1 MGELAFNRVI
11 LEKNNQVL
19 AILSVVSLSLNLV
32 LGISLTMAVQKP
44 PLIVYEDTEHL
55 SALRL
60 KKYKIEEEILKDF
73 TTMIVSQYLSFN
85 YVSLTSQVESISP
98 YLAARPL
105 DAIMESY
112 KRNQSKMEKENISQ
126 EFIVGE
132 MKITKK
138 KNPFWIEVQ
147 GVRVINADG
156 NKKNDE
162 ITYIFEIEKIK
173 PTQSNPYSLRI
184 LDVAE
189 KKDQSGEKKK

>member
-1 MGELAFNRVI
+1 MSELAFNRVI

-19 AILSVVSLSLNLV
+19 AILSIASLSLNLV

-55 SALRL
+55 SSLRL

-73 TTMIVSQYLSFN
+73 TSMIVSQYLNFN
-85 YVSLTSQVESISP
+85 YVSLSNQVEGITP

-105 DAIMESY
+105 DAIMDSY

-138 KNPFWIEVQ
+138 NSPFWIEVE

-156 NKKNDE
+156 NKKSDE

-173 PTQSNPYSLRI
+173 PTQSNPYGLRI

>member
-1 MGELAFNRVI
+1 MSELAFNRVI

-19 AILSVVSLSLNLV
+19 AILGVTSLSLNLV
-32 LGISLTMAVQKP
+32 LGIILTMAVQKP

-60 KKYKIEEEILKDF
+60 KKYKIEEEVLKDF

-85 YVSLTSQVESISP
+85 YVSLTGQVEGIAP
-98 YLAARPL
+98 YLAPRPL

-156 NKKNDE
+156 NKKSDE
-162 ITYIFEIEKIK
+162 ITYVFEIEKIK
-173 PTQSNPYSLRI
+173 PTQLNPYGLRI
-184 LDVAE
+184 LDVVE

>member
-1 MGELAFNRVI
+1 MSELAFNRVI

-19 AILSVVSLSLNLV
+19 AILGIASLALNLI
-32 LGISLTMAVQKP
+32 LSIILTTAVQKP
-44 PLIVYEDTEHL
+44 PLIVYEDTEHM

-60 KKYKIEEEILKDF
+60 KKYKIEEDIIKDF
-73 TTMIVSQYLSFN
+73 TTMIVSQYLNFN
-85 YVSLTSQVESISP
+85 YVSLTNQIDGISP
-98 YLAARPL
+98 YLAPRPL
-105 DAIMESY
+105 DAILESY
-112 KRNQSKMEKENISQ
+112 KRNQFKMEKENISQ

-162 ITYIFEIEKIK
+162 ITYIFEIGKVN
-173 PTQSNPYSLRI
+173 PTQSNPYGLQI
-184 LDVAE
+184 LDVVE
-189 KKDQSGEKKK
+189 KKDQDGGKKK

>member
-1 MGELAFNRVI
+1 MSELAFNRVI

-19 AILSVVSLSLNLV
+19 AILGIASLALNLI
-32 LGISLTMAVQKP
+32 LSIILTTAVQKP
-44 PLIVYEDTEHL
+44 PLIVYEDTEHM

-60 KKYKIEEEILKDF
+60 KKYKIEEDIIKDF
-73 TTMIVSQYLSFN
+73 TTMIVSQYLNFN
-85 YVSLTSQVESISP
+85 YVSLTSQIDGISP

-105 DAIMESY
+105 DAILESY
-112 KRNQSKMEKENISQ
+112 KRNQSKMEKENITQ

-156 NKKNDE
+156 NKKNYE
-162 ITYIFEIEKIK
+162 ITYIFEIGKVS
-173 PTQSNPYSLRI
+173 PTQSNPYGLQI
-184 LDVAE
+184 LDVVE
-189 KKDQSGEKKK
+189 KKDKDGGKKK

>member
-98 YLAARPL
+98 YLASRPL

-156 NKKNDE
+156 NKKAMRSP
-162 ITYIFEIEKIK
+162 IFSRSKIK
-173 PTQSNPYSLRI
+173 PTQSNPYGLRI

>member
-1 MGELAFNRVI
+1 MSELAFNRVI

-19 AILSVVSLSLNLV
+19 AILGVASLSLNLV

-98 YLAARPL
+98 YLASRPL

-132 MKITKK
+132 NEDHK
-138 KNPFWIEVQ
+138 E
-147 GVRVINADG
+147 
-156 NKKNDE
+156 
-162 ITYIFEIEKIK
+162 EK
-173 PTQSNPYSLRI
+173 PV
-184 LDVAE
+184 LDRS
-189 KKDQSGEKKK
+189 SGIQVH